1 MLLVDICEMATVDL
15 NNVEHAIDQMFRDI
29 GLDVIFSQHF
39 KNRILDNGEI
49 GRKDSDANSAAR
61 DTNISAKELYN
72 AFAALKQTYGKAL
85 LKAKHNKEEFIG
97 VLKDMSTKLNIP
109 FSIDYD
115 KIYSGL
121 HKLQASTIMRK
132 GDFVPNSIYDK
143 VLPVKSKELN
153 K

>member
-1 MLLVDICEMATVDL
+1 MLLKDIHEMATADL
-15 NNVEHAIDQMFRDI
+15 NNVEHAIDALFQQI

-39 KNRILDNGEI
+39 KNRVLDNGES
-49 GRKDSDANSAAR
+49 GRRDHLANSDAR
-61 DTNISAKELYN
+61 DTDISAQELYQ

-85 LKAKHNKEEFIG
+85 LKAKFNKEEFTGI
-97 VLKDMSTKLNIP
+97 LKDISTKLNIP
-109 FSIDYD
+109 FVIDYD
-115 KIYSGL
+115 RVYSGL

-132 GDFVPNSIYDK
+132 GNFAPNSVHDK